1 MCLPSSA
8 PTTAQWNFPIG
19 MGTRK
24 IAPAL
29 AAGCTVVLKP
39 SEDTPLS
46 SIALARLAEKA
57 GIPAGVINVIPSSR
71 ANAVAVG
78 GELCASPDVRKLS
91 FTGSTGV
98 GKLLMQQCAS
108 TVKRV
113 SLELGGNA
121 PFIVFGDADLGMRSA
136 RCPCVHLAAS

>member
-1 MCLPSSA
+1 
-8 PTTAQWNFPIG
+8 
-19 MGTRK
+19 MGARK

-46 SIALARLAEKA
+46 AIALARLAEMA

-71 ANAVAVG
+71 ANAIAVG

-121 PFIVFGDADLGMRSA
+121 PFIVFEDADLGMLS
-136 RCPCVHLAAS
+136 P

>member
-1 MCLPSSA
+1 
-8 PTTAQWNFPIG
+8 

-57 GIPAGVINVIPSSR
+57 GVPSGVINIVCTSR
-71 ANAVAVG
+71 MWLRNVVAFY
-78 GELCASPDVRKLS
+78 S
-91 FTGSTGV
+91 
-98 GKLLMQQCAS
+98 
-108 TVKRV
+108 
-113 SLELGGNA
+113 
-121 PFIVFGDADLGMRSA
+121 
-136 RCPCVHLAAS
+136 